1 MITLK
6 DLKDAARELG
16 MTVSYNADTQEYR
29 VNFRNGVE
37 ATAYYTNDRLDAL
50 QTMTHMC
57 GESED
62 IV

>member
-50 QTMTHMC
+50 QTMTRMC